1 MKIKNFLV
9 LTTSVALLATLSV
22 PAVAKLPKSADYPA
36 EKIKAGCGSKGD
48 TYFAPST
55 AGVYGCMKANG
66 SGVVCGG
73 GSEPGPDKEPYADTC
88 TVFRKVPPRLPSREE
103 ITKYQT
109 RMQSR

>member
-1 MKIKNFLV
+1 MKVKFFWV

-22 PAVAKLPKSADYPA
+22 PAVAKLPKSADNPA

-48 TYFAPST
+48 AYFPPT
-55 AGVYGCMKANG
+55 DAGVYGRMKANG

-73 GSEPGPDKEPYADTC
+73 GSDPGPDGYPYSDTC
-88 TVFRKVPPRLPSREE
+88 SVFRKVPPRLPSREE

-109 RMQSR
+109 KIQSK

>member
-22 PAVAKLPKSADYPA
+22 PAVAKLPKSADNPA

-48 TYFAPST
+48 TYFPPT
-55 AGVYGCMKANG
+55 DAGVYGCMKANG

-73 GSEPGPDKEPYADTC
+73 GSEEGPDHQPYSDTC
-88 TVFRKVPPRLPSREE
+88 SVFRKVPPRLPSQKE

-109 RMQSR
+109 KMQSK